1 MEKETKKMPF
11 HLTITDNR
19 TGETV
24 RDLDFD
30 CLIGSAHISNE
41 EAAGLFLTSCT
52 NGVVAETLV
61 STETV
66 LQRIQQDDPML
77 RLTKLLV
84 GIKTEEEE
92 TETPEGQA

>member
-1 MEKETKKMPF
+1 MEKEKMPY

-19 TGETV
+19 TGETL

-30 CLIGSAHISNE
+30 CLIGSAHLSKE

-52 NGVVAETLV
+52 NGDVAATIVAVENTLHH
-61 STETV
+61 
-66 LQRIQQDDPML
+66 IQQDDPML

-84 GIKTEEEE
+84 GTRMGEEKTETEE
-92 TETPEGQA
+92 TAN